1 MLDRLAFAILAVT
14 GAALT
19 TGTLRAEEG
28 GCTLGPSCATPPE
41 TTDDGR
47 WSGRPVSLVGV
58 LGVGTPVGLAG
69 AMAEWAPDPAFVLGA
84 GAGVAPEGAQVAL
97 MARGR
102 LVVSRGVAL
111 TLGAGVSGG
120 PDVWSSRG
128 LFGPDSCFLCLNLDG
143 AAPSYFEKR
152 WSFAAKANGEIG
164 VEGRL
169 RKGFTVRGY
178 LGITTILNAS
188 SYTCSGSKPCDGS
201 GATSAYLGA
210 AVGYAFAL

>member
-1 MLDRLAFAILAVT
+1 MLVRLAFVILAVA

-28 GCTLGPSCATPPE
+28 GCTLGPSCATPPDG
-41 TTDDGR
+41 TDDGR
-47 WSGRPVSLVGV
+47 WAGRPVSVVGM

-69 AMAEWAPDPAFVLGA
+69 AMGEWAPDPALVLGV

-102 LVVSRGVAL
+102 LIVSRGVAL

-120 PDVWSSRG
+120 PAVWNSRG
-128 LFGPDSCFLCLNLDG
+128 LFGPDSCFLCLQLDG
-143 AAPSYFEKR
+143 PAPTYFEKR
-152 WSFAAKANGEIG
+152 WSFAVKGNGEVGI
-164 VEGRL
+164 EGRL

-178 LGITTILNAS
+178 LGVATIFNAS
-188 SYTCSGSKPCDGS
+188 SYTCSGTKPCDGS
-201 GATSAYLGA
+201 GATSAYVGA